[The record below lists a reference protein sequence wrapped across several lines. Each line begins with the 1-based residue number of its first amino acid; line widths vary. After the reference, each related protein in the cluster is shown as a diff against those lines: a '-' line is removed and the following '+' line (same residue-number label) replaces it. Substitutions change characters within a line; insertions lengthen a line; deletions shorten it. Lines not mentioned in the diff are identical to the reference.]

1 MALNLFEYTDPQS
14 DVLGDEGRILADLT
28 DVEWTDL
35 LNHMERR
42 KFAQGAEVLRAG
54 DRDRTLYM
62 IASGSVE
69 VVVDSPKGRKTLA
82 TIGEGSVFGEMA
94 FFDNSPRSATIVA
107 SAPAEV
113 LALQLDRFEQLAAW
127 RPRIAFKLLMDLGRV
142 LSQRLRRANR
152 FA

>member
-1 MALNLFEYTDPQS
+1 
-14 DVLGDEGRILADLT
+14 
-28 DVEWTDL
+28 
-35 LNHMERR
+35 
-42 KFAQGAEVLRAG
+42 
-54 DRDRTLYM
+54 M